1 MSVFKDFWN
10 FIQNKLI
17 GGGTVEISSKDL
29 ENLVDSDKL
38 HELALYEFA
47 LNAGINIIA
56 NALSACE
63 IRTFSRNKEVKG
75 KEYYLWNYS
84 PHVNMNANE
93 FMHKIV
99 WNLIYRNECLVIETP
114 KGELLVAD
122 SYDHDT
128 FALYPDVFRNVTV
141 NATAENGVMHP
152 FTFREEFRMDE
163 VLFYRLSSKNI
174 TALLSYLMDGY
185 NSLMQNAIDTFYRA
199 SGERGILTIDGNAA
213 ATQNYGT
220 KPDGTPRTFQEVF
233 TEMMNKQFKEYFKS
247 SNAVMPVWKGFDYQV
262 KGGAAQKR
270 STSEVKDITD
280 LTTEIYTK
288 VANALQ
294 IPPQLILGT
303 SADVKDL
310 TRNLM
315 TFGVKPIAEMIET
328 ENNRK
333 RNGRAVLRGTYQMID
348 TSKIQYTDIFDA
360 ANAAYNMLGAGA
372 TVDEIRELTGRPPL
386 MTEWSQKVL
395 ISRNFMGL
403 SDVGESNTSENG
415 SPADGSAAESGK
427 GGEDGT
433 DQK

>member
-17 GGGTVEISSKDL
+17 GGGTVEISSEDL

-288 VANALQ
+288 VQRAPDPAPADPGDVSGRERPDQKPDDFRRETNRRDDRNREQPEEEWQGCSSRDVSDDRYVQNPIYRYIRCRKCRLQ
-294 IPPQLILGT
+294 HAWSRCDRGRNQR
-303 SADVKDL
+303 ADWQ
-310 TRNLM
+310 
-315 TFGVKPIAEMIET
+315 A
-328 ENNRK
+328 
-333 RNGRAVLRGTYQMID
+333 
-348 TSKIQYTDIFDA
+348 
-360 ANAAYNMLGAGA
+360 AAYDGMVAEGPDFQKFHGAERCRR
-372 TVDEIRELTGRPPL
+372 VKYI
-386 MTEWSQKVL
+386 
-395 ISRNFMGL
+395 
-403 SDVGESNTSENG
+403 
-415 SPADGSAAESGK
+415 
-427 GGEDGT
+427 
-433 DQK
+433 